1 MKDRIIAIVGII
13 IPVIISLWTGYANRP
28 IISCD
33 VDIHQIKVPYNFP
46 MSDVETKL
54 DSLKIPRN
62 ILQLRVKNSGD
73 VIENQVRVIVTSP
86 KIVLLDSVQKI
97 TPYFQYRPI
106 LSKIDSVKTIYIDS
120 LFADRT
126 VNINFVPDV
135 KWKIEVL
142 PYHGKSLVLSNDKLS
157 TSIDFRYWGIYI
169 IIGLFFSFI
178 LFCLFKIIKWFICRY
193 KKNHNKQQ
201 RVYVVSYGKPRTDG
215 YEPQSIVF
223 GDNRIVITYAAKRD
237 VIFSTWS
244 AYDILVNFKIKASS
258 QDIFLERMYLC
269 NDNGLSGNYQMIK
282 ELKIID
288 VIPDLDINILQKT
301 PDEVHALYQQ
311 VKHLQI
317 KNYKISKKSQIDLSI
332 LDRIEAPRY
341 PDGYEDVPIKGWSLK
356 IIYNIDQELIVPF
369 SVF

>member
-13 IPVIISLWTGYANRP
+13 ISVIISLWMGYANRS

-106 LSKIDSVKTIYIDS
+106 LSKIDSVKIYIDS

-135 KWKIEVL
+135 NWKIEVL
-142 PYHGKSLVLSNDKLS
+142 PYHSKPLVLSNDKLS
-157 TSIDFRYWGIYI
+157 TSIDFRYWGIYV
-169 IIGLFFSFI
+169 IIGLFLGLI
-178 LFCLFKIIKWFICRY
+178 LFYLLEFIS
-193 KKNHNKQQ
+193 NN
-201 RVYVVSYGKPRTDG
+201 
-215 YEPQSIVF
+215 
-223 GDNRIVITYAAKRD
+223 
-237 VIFSTWS
+237 
-244 AYDILVNFKIKASS
+244 
-258 QDIFLERMYLC
+258 
-269 NDNGLSGNYQMIK
+269 
-282 ELKIID
+282 
-288 VIPDLDINILQKT
+288 
-301 PDEVHALYQQ
+301 
-311 VKHLQI
+311 
-317 KNYKISKKSQIDLSI
+317 
-332 LDRIEAPRY
+332 
-341 PDGYEDVPIKGWSLK
+341 
-356 IIYNIDQELIVPF
+356 
-369 SVF
+369 